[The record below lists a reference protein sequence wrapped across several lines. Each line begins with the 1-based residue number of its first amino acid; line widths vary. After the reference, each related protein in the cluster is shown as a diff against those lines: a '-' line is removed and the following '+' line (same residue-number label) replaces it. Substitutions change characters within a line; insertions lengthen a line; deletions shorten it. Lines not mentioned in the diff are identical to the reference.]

1 MGTRHPLYRLAGGSL
16 LIALGATLAGCG
28 GPVRVADHAADD
40 HAGSAAS
47 QRMAFWHEL
56 PRRSVISH
64 DTAFHGLLLFFRGQ
78 DDAENYA
85 GRRAR
90 LKNLGWID
98 EDFNKKGGTAIEQGT
113 LAAALARALRVE
125 GGVMMNLL
133 GATPR
138 YANRE
143 LKHLGILA
151 GGSPQQL
158 VTGGVFAGTIAR
170 AEDHMERHAPER
182 AERLARRQRETVRL
196 ARVRRETLRS
206 LADRGSS
213 GDTLVPGARDGATAT
228 AVAQA
233 TRPRR
238 GDAAADGDAASP
250 ATAPG
255 DEALEIRIVA
265 VEGMAQARAEPG
277 KPWQRAESGM
287 VLPRGAQVR
296 TGPRSSVQIAVGDS
310 QKVTLD
316 RMGTIRVLEALERKG
331 AIDTDLGLEYGRSTL
346 ELEVEAGGVE
356 HQSEIRSAAA
366 TLAVRGSR
374 GYLQQDAGRRSP
386 VVAGA
391 DRGDV
396 AWRNAAGHWVDLP
409 PGAVQENDD
418 TASGDRLARRNNSDD
433 QALLRTDEEHELRG
447 DHANGFFADRQQ
459 NINAFRE
466 NQTRVEQLREGE
478 SPVGEI
484 PEDPADEFDPD
495 VGERGDFRG
504 QLVWSN
510 DADLD
515 LHMFAPPGVTVTADS
530 TEAGPGIV
538 EDPDPRHVFFDNPS
552 ATFRK
557 GDDVAVAT
565 LDEDNVG
572 GSDSF
577 TVTDPTNKRI
587 ENIFVEAIRGE
598 NGSTGTGRIPEGE
611 YEFFVESFTADDAPD
626 SGSLNVDTDGD
637 NEPDRSIQVQLQAKE
652 RSPSIIVTVPGE
664 ETRVETSSAATA
676 D

>member
-433 QALLRTDEEHELRG
+433 QALLRTDEEHELTG
-447 DHANGFFADRQQ
+447 VNPNGFYQQREQ
-459 NINAFRE
+459 NIQQFRDNLTTSTETGLAGSPARLTAAPSDAFVGVLSWQNQANLNLRLSLPNGALVNE
-466 NQTRVEQLREGE
+466 NNQTAQLGNTTAAFFSPTTSGETTDGTKEEGI
-478 SPVGEI
+478 SVSAFSSDTTANLHPGEYTFSVKNAA
-484 PEDPADEFDPD
+484 AD
-495 VGERGDFRG
+495 
-504 QLVWSN
+504 
-510 DADLD
+510 
-515 LHMFAPPGVTVTADS
+515 APP
-530 TEAGPGIV
+530 
-538 EDPDPRHVFFDNPS
+538 
-552 ATFRK
+552 
-557 GDDVAVAT
+557 
-565 LDEDNVG
+565 DE
-572 GSDSF
+572 
-577 TVTDPTNKRI
+577 
-587 ENIFVEAIRGE
+587 
-598 NGSTGTGRIPEGE
+598 
-611 YEFFVESFTADDAPD
+611 
-626 SGSLNVDTDGD
+626 GSLNVIV
-637 NEPDRSIQVQLQAKE
+637 EDRETFEAVDAETQDVSLENGEVAD
-652 RSPSIIVTVPGE
+652 SVIVVDVP
-664 ETRVETSSAATA
+664 
-676 D
+676 